1 MDEKEFLL
9 KKNNNKNK
17 ISVNLSKKDINEK
30 KVSKKNYKIVNN
42 KKNLNDAGRLNKDNR
57 NENCF
62 EINGLDLVE
71 KK

>member
-1 MDEKEFLL
+1 MFPKTYSELKNKDI
-9 KKNNNKNK
+9 KKNMLYV
-17 ISVNLSKKDINEK
+17 I
-30 KVSKKNYKIVNN
+30 
-42 KKNLNDAGRLNKDNR
+42 AGRLNKDNR